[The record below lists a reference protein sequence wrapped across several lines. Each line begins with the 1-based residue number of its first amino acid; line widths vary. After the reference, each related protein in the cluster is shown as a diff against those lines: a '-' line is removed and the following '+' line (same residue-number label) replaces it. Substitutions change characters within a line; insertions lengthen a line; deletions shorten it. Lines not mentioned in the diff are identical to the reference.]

1 MERSNRLL
9 TGFAAVLASSLLL
22 GGVSISTADVVPLK
36 NPTATLSQSGGW
48 NVSVVTDNVTNDFAG
63 WAIYD
68 FNTGSASAQTAVFE
82 TETNVGFATGSA
94 LTFALYHVN
103 HNPQATLGRFR
114 LSYTTDARDTFAD
127 GLNSGG
133 DVTAS
138 WTVLSPKA
146 ASATD
151 GAILSIL
158 EDGSIL
164 ASGANPTKSVYTVA
178 ADTLA
183 QGITGFRLEAL
194 EDPSLPTS
202 GPGRAGN
209 GNFVLTEMTV
219 EATVLAPTNQ
229 PPPDYSDYV
238 LSRDFSPTNN
248 PSGAWSYGAKPSLDG
263 AFSAF
268 GIRGLNPFEYWQL
281 VASQEPTI
289 YRNGTSE
296 TINIGGQ
303 GIFPPGTV
311 FLYSGTDGAT
321 NPFGVVRFTVPSG
334 GSSNYL
340 VQTGVR
346 PVYDGGAQGD
356 TDFHVVRNGTELF
369 GQFLAPAD
377 GSGYTNTLSLLA
389 GDTLDFMVGRGLDNS
404 GTASGLKID
413 LTITPTNSLA
423 VTPRTTN
430 SNCAIDL
437 GITGWWPL
445 DGDAV
450 DTLGGNSGVLAG
462 TPTFMVGRVGP
473 GMLFDGVDD
482 SVRVASSS
490 AINVGAGVGFTLE
503 AWINPAD
510 LSHLRPIAEWNS
522 GAIGV
527 AFWTGVDTAAAGD
540 GERSLFGNV
549 IDTSG
554 ISHQIRTPKH
564 LVVTGEWQ
572 HVAITYDKASG
583 ASSIYY
589 NGLVVAATNLGT
601 FTPLTTG
608 ALNIGNRPSGSF
620 AGIHWKGG
628 MDEVSLYGRSLVA
641 AEIQAIYDAGA
652 EGKCSDVTNGVP
664 PWIIVQPQGQV
675 VIKGNNASLSVVAR
689 GSSPLQYQWR
699 KGDADLADAT
709 NATLALAGV
718 TFSDAG
724 PYSVVVNND
733 LGSITSVVAN
743 VVVNLGPSQ
752 LRVISVAASAE
763 GQVEL
768 PVELVANGNEN
779 AIGFSLTF
787 NPALLTFTQAAQGET
802 AIEASLIVNTNDLAS
817 GRLGIALA
825 LPADAVFP
833 EGIQQLVRLSFEAVS
848 ATQSAIAQVGFGD
861 QPVLRQVSDVSAAA
875 LVATYSG
882 GSVSIEVTGLE
893 ADVAPRPGGNNSVT
907 IIDWVQVGRY
917 VAALDSITNNL
928 EFQKADSAPRAGR
941 GNGVISVSDWVQ
953 AGRYAAGLDLIRP
966 AGGPLEPAAPLA
978 AAGGGIQAASGRVL
992 MILETNALPGT
1003 TFALPVW
1010 LESTGN
1016 ENALA
1021 FTLSFDPASLQ
1032 FLSASKLGKMSGAT
1046 LNVNTNLSAAGKIG
1060 IAMALPTGT
1069 AMAAGLDSILLL
1081 NFAVAAS
1088 ATGSGPLSF
1097 GDSPVFR
1104 DVADVAANS
1113 LASAFNGASVTFGPP
1128 RVVGPPLTAA
1138 RSGNSVLL
1146 FWPSSAQGFEVYS
1159 ATSVDATNWIKVP
1172 GAPFDIGGRWLM
1184 TAPVTGSNQFFR
1196 LEKR

>member
-1 MERSNRLL
+1 MTIAGGQGVFPPGTTFFYSGSNGATNGFGVVRFVVPQGASSNYLVKADVSPVYDGGLQGDTDFHVVKNGTELFGRFLAPADRSGYTNIL
-9 TGFAAVLASSLLL
+9 VLAA
-22 GGVSISTADVVPLK
+22 GDVVDFMVGRGQDGSGTSSGLK
-36 NPTATLSQSGGW
+36 INVNIVPTNA
-48 NVSVVTDNVTNDFAG
+48 
-63 WAIYD
+63 
-68 FNTGSASAQTAVFE
+68 
-82 TETNVGFATGSA
+82 
-94 LTFALYHVN
+94 
-103 HNPQATLGRFR
+103 P
-114 LSYTTDARDTFAD
+114 
-127 GLNSGG
+127 
-133 DVTAS
+133 
-138 WTVLSPKA
+138 
-146 ASATD
+146 
-151 GAILSIL
+151 IL
-158 EDGSIL
+158 E
-164 ASGANPTKSVYTVA
+164 P
-178 ADTLA
+178 
-183 QGITGFRLEAL
+183 Q
-194 EDPSLPTS
+194 PSD
-202 GPGRAGN
+202 
-209 GNFVLTEMTV
+209 FF
-219 EATVLAPTNQ
+219 
-229 PPPDYSDYV
+229 

-248 PSGAWSYGAKPSLDG
+248 PNGAWSYGAKGSFDG
-263 AFSAF
+263 SFSVF
-268 GIRGLNPFEYWQL
+268 GIHGSNPFEYWQL

-289 YRNGTSE
+289 YRNGTTN
-296 TINIGGQ
+296 TITIGGGQ
-303 GIFPPGTV
+303 GVFPPGTT

-321 NPFGVVRFTVPSG
+321 NGFGVVRFVVPAS

-340 VQTGVR
+340 VEADVS
-346 PVYDGGAQGD
+346 PVYDGGLQGD
-356 TDFHVVRNGTELF
+356 TDFHVVKNGTELF
-369 GQFLAPAD
+369 GRFLAPSDRA
-377 GSGYTNTLSLLA
+377 GYTNTLALVA
-389 GDTLDFMVGRGLDNS
+389 GDAVDFMVGSGQDGS
-404 GTASGLKID
+404 GTASGLKINIA
-413 LTITPTNSLA
+413 ITPTSLP
-423 VTPRTTN
+423 VTPPPTN
-430 SNCAIDL
+430 SNCIATL
-437 GITGWWPL
+437 GMTGWWAL
-445 DGDAV
+445 DGDAQ
-450 DTLGGNSGVLAG
+450 DTVSGNDGTLLGS
-462 TPTFMVGRVGP
+462 PTFIVGQVGP
-473 GMLFDGVDD
+473 GMQFDGVNDR
-482 SVRVASSS
+482 VRVPSSPS
-490 AINVGAGVGFTLE
+490 INVGAGVGFTLE

-522 GAIGV
+522 GAIGA

-540 GERSLFGNV
+540 GERSLFGNL
-549 IDTSG
+549 IDTAG

-564 LVVTGEWQ
+564 VVVTGEWQ
-572 HVAITYDKASG
+572 HVAITYDKLSG
-583 ASSIYY
+583 ASAIYY

-608 ALNIGNRPSGSF
+608 ALNFGNRPSGPF
-620 AGIHWKGG
+620 AGIYWKGG
-628 MDEVSLYGRSLVA
+628 MDEVSLYGRSLAA
-641 AEIQAIYDAGA
+641 AEVQEIYNAGA
-652 EGKCSDVTNGVP
+652 VGKCGSPTNGVS
-664 PWIIVQPQGQV
+664 PWIIVQPQSQE
-675 VIKGNNASLSVVAR
+675 VIKAGDVVLAVVAR
-689 GSSPLQYQWR
+689 GSLPLQYQWR
-699 KGDADLADAT
+699 KGDVDLADAT
-709 NATLALAGV
+709 NATFTLTSVQL
-718 TFSDAG
+718 SDAG
-724 PYSVVVNND
+724 LYSVVVTND
-733 LGSITSVVAN
+733 FGSITSQVAN
-743 VVVNLGPSQ
+743 VAVKLGPTQ

-802 AIEASLIVNTNDLAS
+802 AIEASLIVNTNDLAI

-848 ATQSAIAQVGFGD
+848 ATQSAVAQIGFSD
-861 QPVLRQVSDVSAAA
+861 QPVLRQVSDAAAAA
-875 LVATYSG
+875 LAATYSDG
-882 GSVSIEVTGLE
+882 LVTIEVTGLE

-992 MILETNALPGT
+992 MIPETNALPGT

-1046 LNVNTNLSAAGKIG
+1046 LNVNTNLSAVGKIG

-1069 AMAAGLDSILLL
+1069 AMSAGLDSILLL
-1081 NFAVAAS
+1081 NFAVATS
-1088 ATGSGPLSF
+1088 ATGSGSLSF

-1104 DVADVAANS
+1104 EVADVAANS

-1138 RSGNSVLL
+1138 RSGNSILL

-1159 ATSVDATNWIKVP
+1159 AASVDATNWTKVP

-1184 TAPVTGSNQFFR
+1184 TAPVTGGHQFFR

>member
-1 MERSNRLL
+1 M
-9 TGFAAVLASSLLL
+9 
-22 GGVSISTADVVPLK
+22 
-36 NPTATLSQSGGW
+36 
-48 NVSVVTDNVTNDFAG
+48 
-63 WAIYD
+63 
-68 FNTGSASAQTAVFE
+68 
-82 TETNVGFATGSA
+82 
-94 LTFALYHVN
+94 
-103 HNPQATLGRFR
+103 
-114 LSYTTDARDTFAD
+114 
-127 GLNSGG
+127 
-133 DVTAS
+133 
-138 WTVLSPKA
+138 
-146 ASATD
+146 
-151 GAILSIL
+151 
-158 EDGSIL
+158 
-164 ASGANPTKSVYTVA
+164 
-178 ADTLA
+178 
-183 QGITGFRLEAL
+183 
-194 EDPSLPTS
+194 
-202 GPGRAGN
+202 
-209 GNFVLTEMTV
+209 
-219 EATVLAPTNQ
+219 
-229 PPPDYSDYV
+229 
-238 LSRDFSPTNN
+238 
-248 PSGAWSYGAKPSLDG
+248 
-263 AFSAF
+263 
-268 GIRGLNPFEYWQL
+268 
-281 VASQEPTI
+281 
-289 YRNGTSE
+289 
-296 TINIGGQ
+296 
-303 GIFPPGTV
+303 
-311 FLYSGTDGAT
+311 
-321 NPFGVVRFTVPSG
+321 
-334 GSSNYL
+334 
-340 VQTGVR
+340 
-346 PVYDGGAQGD
+346 
-356 TDFHVVRNGTELF
+356 
-369 GQFLAPAD
+369 
-377 GSGYTNTLSLLA
+377 
-389 GDTLDFMVGRGLDNS
+389 
-404 GTASGLKID
+404 
-413 LTITPTNSLA
+413 
-423 VTPRTTN
+423 
-430 SNCAIDL
+430 
-437 GITGWWPL
+437 
-445 DGDAV
+445 
-450 DTLGGNSGVLAG
+450 
-462 TPTFMVGRVGP
+462 
-473 GMLFDGVDD
+473 
-482 SVRVASSS
+482 
-490 AINVGAGVGFTLE
+490 
-503 AWINPAD
+503 
-510 LSHLRPIAEWNS
+510 
-522 GAIGV
+522 
-527 AFWTGVDTAAAGD
+527 
-540 GERSLFGNV
+540 
-549 IDTSG
+549 
-554 ISHQIRTPKH
+554 
-564 LVVTGEWQ
+564 
-572 HVAITYDKASG
+572 
-583 ASSIYY
+583 
-589 NGLVVAATNLGT
+589 
-601 FTPLTTG
+601 
-608 ALNIGNRPSGSF
+608 
-620 AGIHWKGG
+620 
-628 MDEVSLYGRSLVA
+628 
-641 AEIQAIYDAGA
+641 
-652 EGKCSDVTNGVP
+652 
-664 PWIIVQPQGQV
+664 

-787 NPALLTFTQAAQGET
+787 NPALLTFTQAVQGET
-802 AIEASLIVNTNDLAS
+802 AIEASLIVNTNDLAN

-848 ATQSAIAQVGFGD
+848 ATQSAVAQIGFSD

-917 VAALDSITNNL
+917 VAALDSITNSL

-953 AGRYAAGLDLIRP
+953 AGRYAAGPDPIRP

-992 MILETNALPGT
+992 MIPETNALPGT

-1046 LNVNTNLSAAGKIG
+1046 LNVNTNLSAVGKIG

-1069 AMAAGLDSILLL
+1069 AMSAGLDSILLL
-1081 NFAVAAS
+1081 NFAVATS

-1104 DVADVAANS
+1104 EVADVAANS

-1138 RSGNSVLL
+1138 RSGNSILL

-1159 ATSVDATNWIKVP
+1159 AASVDATNWIKVP

-1184 TAPVTGSNQFFR
+1184 TAPVTGGHQFFR